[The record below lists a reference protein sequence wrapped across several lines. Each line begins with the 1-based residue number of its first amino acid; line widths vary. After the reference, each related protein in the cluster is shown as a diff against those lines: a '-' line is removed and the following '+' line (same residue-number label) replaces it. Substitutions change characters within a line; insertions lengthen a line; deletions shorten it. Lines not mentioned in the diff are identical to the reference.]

1 MITSRAMLRNRLAA
15 LDPFLLGA
23 ALLCL
28 LATGLA
34 ISPSSYGIARRNL
47 GAADDGVLLGRP
59 QAIRSDEYALWT
71 PMVQQAVLSGY
82 AQADPNSLYGE
93 SQRHLYPLPL
103 RDWGLAFKPTFWLFL
118 VLPPAFAYAGYF
130 AACTFLFVAG
140 FYLLSRRFGC
150 SPQHAALIS
159 LLLYYSAYTQ
169 TWWTSLGHHLAVFPW
184 IPLLYLAEMRA
195 HWRAAAFTLATG
207 CWFLGGTFY
216 PPLVWTLLL
225 CGLLGIWVFR
235 PEMLRLSRDL
245 SARQVASVAGM
256 AAGSLAAYL
265 YLREPLAAM
274 LSSTGH
280 GARNLTGGS
289 VPWQDFLGIF
299 FPMFS
304 FQGGFVISGKN
315 HCEASAAGSALWP
328 LLLSFLDYRASWRS
342 LLEHPA
348 KRPLLYRM
356 AALGGGVALLAAWML
371 LPLPAWVGLPFLWNK
386 FPNSRL
392 LFAAGLLTLWLA
404 LLFFRF
410 ARFRFTPLRLALF
423 CAATGAAWWPSRIDA
438 SFELLRAR
446 QLRALLELEW
456 FERAN
461 GDLFPAALVCVL
473 AAAAWIL
480 RKREGRWLPASRW
493 AGPTGA
499 LLVAALANA
508 FFFFDW
514 NPWMSSRKIFEKIDT
529 PHVARLRELQE
540 AHPRRWLVVG
550 GWEHLGRTLNG
561 LGFRSVNYGF
571 IVPET
576 RLLRQLFPALDQRTF
591 DYLFNRYCLVQL
603 MLFDPL
609 APAERLRQPSFTRG
623 DMVPMPIEAFLP
635 ETKVELAQGAPA
647 APLPAGGELR
657 RAALDGNRLQ
667 LSFFGEISGTTGK
680 SAVTVYL
687 DRPGKIV
694 DRWLRP
700 RGDDFDLSA
709 GLELYSRL
717 DLEIELAA
725 PPASLSELGLC
736 IETRDPGFGAFA
748 LPPHPAVRS
757 LCLPE
762 DSGPPGDSAVAQQ
775 PAVDL
780 VVDLP

>member
-1 MITSRAMLRNRLAA
+1 MITFPAMLRNRLWG
-15 LDPFLLGA
+15 LDPFLLGV

-28 LATGLA
+28 LATAFA
-34 ISPSSYGIARRNL
+34 ISPSSYGIVRRGL
-47 GAADDGVLLGRP
+47 GAADDGVLLARP
-59 QAIRSDEYALWT
+59 RPIRSDEYALWT
-71 PMVQQAVLSGY
+71 PMVQQTVLSGY
-82 AQADPNSLYGE
+82 AQADPNSIYGD

-118 VLPPAFAYAGYF
+118 LLPPAWAYAGYF

-150 SPQHAALIS
+150 SPLHAALIS

-169 TWWTSLGHHLAVFPW
+169 TWWTSLGHHLAIFPW
-184 IPLLYLAEMRA
+184 IPLLYLAEMRP
-195 HWRAAAFTLATG
+195 HWRAAALALATG

-235 PEMLRLSRDL
+235 PETLRLSREL
-245 SARQVASVAGM
+245 LPRQLASVAGM
-256 AAGSLAAYL
+256 AAGAAAAYL
-265 YLREPLAAM
+265 YLKEPLAIM
-274 LSSTGH
+274 LGSSGH
-280 GARNLTGGS
+280 GARNLSGGY

-299 FPMFS
+299 FPLFS
-304 FQGGFVISGKN
+304 YQGGIVISGKN
-315 HCEASAAGSALWP
+315 HCEASTAGSALWP
-328 LLLSFLDYRASWRS
+328 LLLCFLDYRASWRS
-342 LLEHPA
+342 LLEHPDRRA
-348 KRPLLYRM
+348 LLWRM
-356 AALGGGVALLAAWML
+356 GALAAAFLLLAAWML
-371 LPLPAWVGLPFLWNK
+371 LPLPPWVGLPFLWTK

-404 LLFFRF
+404 LLLFRF
-410 ARFRFTPLRLALF
+410 ARFRFGPGRLALF
-423 CAATGAAWWPSRIDA
+423 CAATALAWWPSRIDT
-438 SFELLRAR
+438 SLEFLRAR
-446 QLRALLELEW
+446 EFRALFNLEW
-456 FERAN
+456 YDRAN
-461 GDLFPAALVCVL
+461 SDLLPAVLVCAL
-473 AAAAWIL
+473 AGAAWLL
-480 RKREGRWLPASRW
+480 RGRQGRFLPATRW

-499 LLVAALANA
+499 LAVAALANA

-540 AHPRRWLVVG
+540 AHPQRWLVVG
-550 GWEHLGRTLNG
+550 GWEHLGRTLSG

-576 RLLRQLFPALDQRTF
+576 RLLRQRFPALDQGTF

-603 MLFDPL
+603 MLLDPF
-609 APAERLRQPSFTRG
+609 APTERLRQPNFPGG
-623 DMVPMPIEAFLP
+623 DLVPMPIDAFLP
-635 ETKVELAQGAPA
+635 ETKVELKQGAPA
-647 APLPAGGELR
+647 AALPAGGELR
-657 RAALDGNRLQ
+657 QASLAGNRLK
-667 LSFFGEISGTTGK
+667 LSFSSEISGTSGQSEVK
-680 SAVTVYL
+680 IFL

-709 GLELYSRL
+709 GLKLYSRL
-717 DLEIELAA
+717 DLEIELEN
-725 PPASLSELGLC
+725 PPASLADLALC

-748 LPPHPAVRS
+748 LAPNAAVRS
-757 LCLPE
+757 SC
-762 DSGPPGDSAVAQQ
+762 PPQESAVTQQ

-780 VVDLP
+780 VVDRP